1 MIVLDTNHK
10 KYKKL
15 EALCWEVDQ
24 LGAVVI
30 YRVDTG
36 DPEVDGLWAK
46 HYKETNYTK
55 VRRVETDHCWD
66 YEIDDLEEN

>member
-1 MIVLDTNHK
+1 MIVIDTNHK

-36 DPEVDGLWAK
+36 DPEVDGFWAK
-46 HYKETNYTK
+46 HYKSTPYTK
-55 VRRVETDHCWD
+55 VRRSENGFYWV
-66 YEIDDLEEN
+66 YEIEDT

>member
-1 MIVLDTNHK
+1 M
-10 KYKKL
+10 
-15 EALCWEVDQ
+15 
-24 LGAVVI
+24 I

-46 HYKETNYTK
+46 HYKSTPYTK
-55 VRRVETDHCWD
+55 VRRIETGHYWD